1 MTREI
6 VPLDTD
12 NADLE
17 TVGGKGHSLVRLV
30 GAGYPVPPGFVVAS
44 GAYRRFVA
52 DHGLEKRILE
62 LARPA
67 VVDGTAS
74 FEAASTD
81 IRQLFDADLPADLI
95 ADISRAYARLSSA
108 GDSAVAVRSSAN
120 AEDLPE
126 ASFAGQQETYLNVR
140 GAEAVTA
147 AVKDC
152 WASLWT
158 PQAMNYRH
166 EMGIDSGRVAMAVV
180 VQVIAPAEVSGI
192 LFTANPAT
200 GELGELIVNAS
211 FGLGEAVV
219 GGQVTP
225 DTFVIDRETLTPRD
239 TVVGAKVLMVVPVAD
254 GGTRIESVAAE
265 QQTAASLDGD
275 RASELA
281 ALAVEV
287 ERTFDGVPQD
297 IEWAYCAATGN
308 STARF
313 WILQSR
319 PITNLPPP
327 PPKDVTW
334 PEIPGA
340 QLLKRQVAENMPD
353 PLSPLFENLYLRALF
368 DVQKWPEGWEWK
380 GNETRNWMKNFVI
393 ITVNGYAYQP
403 IYHVG
408 AGDWDKHVAKTHA
421 AQSERSWWA
430 NLKATFAMPEFMIA
444 EMKTPQRRA
453 GASLSLRADSASGPA
468 TPTSDET
475 IASGRD
481 APVRDSSIRG
491 SPMPRW
497 MYLFARTLRTF
508 RKYPVIVRWERE
520 QLPAYLAAIGEWEDR
535 RYASL
540 ADSELLAG
548 MKSLAVAEARY
559 WLALRSVIGTA
570 KLTDGGFQRY
580 LEENGPEGRFI
591 SGSFLSGFPS
601 KTLEA
606 EFALRRIA
614 DRIRSDP
621 ALNELVIVNPPPRV
635 LDALRKHRSGGA
647 VCAAIDA
654 YLHDFGRQVFNLDF
668 AEPALAEDPLPFAM
682 SLKTLVRDPGY
693 DLATRQKEVARTRR
707 RTFAAA
713 LRFFKGR
720 QRLEFLRFYWT
731 ARINYPSREEAL
743 FHMGLAWS
751 TFRPLAL
758 ELGRR
763 LVDTGMLSCPDD
775 VFYVTSEDLALAIE
789 AKSAPRPMSELADR
803 ADEQRGLRA
812 LRFRMDQ
819 PAAIPPAEKKGPFSS
834 VVSNPEG
841 EDVLRGFA
849 VSPGTVT
856 GIASVVMT
864 PNDFDKMK
872 PGTILV
878 CPLTTP
884 AWTQLFPQATGLA
897 TDIGSIL
904 AHGSIV
910 AREYGIPA
918 VLGIGDVTQRVR
930 SGQRIAVDGNRG
942 TVTILDS

>member
-1 MTREI
+1 MTGHI
-6 VPLDTD
+6 VPLEAGD
-12 NADLE
+12 ADLE

-81 IRQLFDADLPADLI
+81 IRQLFDAGLPADLI

-108 GDSAVAVRSSAN
+108 IDPAVAVRSSAN

-140 GAEAVTA
+140 GAQAVTA

-166 EMGIDSGRVAMAVV
+166 EMGIDSGSVAMAVV
-180 VQVIAPAEVSGI
+180 VQIMVPAEVSGI
-192 LFTANPAT
+192 LFTANPGT
-200 GELGELIVNAS
+200 GERGEMIVNAS

-225 DTFVIDRETLTPRD
+225 DTFVIDRETLTPKD
-239 TVVGAKVLMVVPVAD
+239 TVVGAKVLMVVPAAD
-254 GGTRIESVAAE
+254 GGTRIEAIAAKRQRE
-265 QQTAASLDGD
+265 SSLGED

-297 IEWAYCAATGN
+297 IEWAYCAAAGN
-308 STARF
+308 STTRF
-313 WILQSR
+313 RILQSR

-327 PPKDVTW
+327 PPKNVTW

-353 PLSPLFENLYLRALF
+353 PLSPLFEDLYLRALF

-403 IYHVG
+403 IYHRG

-430 NLKATFAMPEFMIA
+430 NLKATFALPEFMIA
-444 EMKTPQRRA
+444 EMKR
-453 GASLSLRADSASGPA
+453 
-468 TPTSDET
+468 
-475 IASGRD
+475 
-481 APVRDSSIRG
+481 

-497 MYLFARTLRTF
+497 MYLFARSLRTF
-508 RKYPVIVRWERE
+508 RKYPAIVRWESE
-520 QLPAYLAAIGEWEDR
+520 QLPAYLAAISEWEDR
-535 RYASL
+535 HYASL

-548 MKSLAVAEARY
+548 MKSLTVAEARY

-621 ALNELVIVNPPPRV
+621 ALTELVIVSPPPRV
-635 LDALRKHRSGGA
+635 LDALREHSNGGA
-647 VCAAIDA
+647 VCEAIDA

-668 AEPALAEDPLPFAM
+668 AEPALAEDPVPFAM

-707 RTFAAA
+707 RTFAVA

-763 LVDTGMLSCPDD
+763 LVDTGMFRRPDD

-803 ADEQRGLRA
+803 AEEQRGLRA

-930 SGQRIAVDGNRG
+930 SGQKIAVDGNRG

>member
-1 MTREI
+1 MTGHI
-6 VPLDTD
+6 VPLDAGD
-12 NADLE
+12 AELE
-17 TVGGKGHSLVRLV
+17 TVGGKGCSLVRLV
-30 GAGYPVPPGFVVAS
+30 ETGFPVPPGFVVAS
-44 GAYRRFVA
+44 DAYRRFVA
-52 DHGLEKRILE
+52 DQGLENRILE

-67 VVDGTAS
+67 VVDGAES
-74 FEAASTD
+74 FEPASTE
-81 IRQLFDADLPADLI
+81 IRRLFETPDLPDGLVAAI
-95 ADISRAYARLSSA
+95 ERAYQGLAPER
-108 GDSAVAVRSSAN
+108 DPAVAVRSSAN

-140 GAEAVTA
+140 GTHAVAA

-166 EMGIDSGRVAMAVV
+166 EIGIDHGTVAMAVV
-180 VQVIAPAEVSGI
+180 VQVMVPADVSGI
-192 LFTANPAT
+192 LFTANPGT
-200 GELGELIVNAS
+200 GERGEMIVNAS

-219 GGQVTP
+219 GGHVTP
-225 DTFVIDRETLTPRD
+225 DTFVIDRETLVPKE
-239 TVVGAKVLMVVPVAD
+239 TVLGAKALRVVPVAD
-254 GGTRIESVAAE
+254 GGTLIEAVAAE
-265 QQTAASLDGD
+265 RQTAASLGED
-275 RASELA
+275 RIAELA
-281 ALAVEV
+281 GLAVDV

-297 IEWAYCAATGN
+297 IEWAFGSAAGDPA
-308 STARF
+308 ARF

-319 PITNLPPP
+319 PITNLPSP

-353 PLSPLFENLYLRALF
+353 PLSPLFEDLYLHALF
-368 DVQKWPEGWEWK
+368 DVQQWPEGWEWK
-380 GNETRNWMKNFVI
+380 GNKTRNWMKNFVI
-393 ITVNGYAYQP
+393 VTVNGYAYQP
-403 IYHVG
+403 IYRAS
-408 AGDWDKHVAKTHA
+408 AGDWDKHMAKVHA
-421 AQSERSWWA
+421 GQAKRSRWA

-444 EMKTPQRRA
+444 DMKA
-453 GASLSLRADSASGPA
+453 
-468 TPTSDET
+468 
-475 IASGRD
+475 
-481 APVRDSSIRG
+481 APLPD
-491 SPMPRW
+491 W

-508 RKYPVIVRWERE
+508 RKYPAIIRWERE
-520 QLPAYLAAIGEWEDR
+520 QLPAYLAIIDEWEDR
-535 RYASL
+535 NPGAL
-540 ADSELLAG
+540 PDVELLAG
-548 MKSLAVAEARY
+548 MKALTLAEARY

-570 KLTDGGFQRY
+570 KLTDGGFQRF
-580 LEENGPEGRFI
+580 LERNAPEGRFI

-606 EFALRRIA
+606 EFALRAIA
-614 DRIRSDP
+614 QVIRSDP
-621 ALNELVIVNPPPRV
+621 TLTELLIVTPAPRL
-635 LDALRKHRSGGA
+635 LDAIRQHPGA
-647 VCAAIDA
+647 GSVREAIDA

-668 AEPALAEDPLPFAM
+668 AEPALAEDPLPLAV
-682 SLKTLVRDPGY
+682 SLKALVRDPGH

-707 RTFAAA
+707 RAFAAA

-720 QRLEFLRFYWT
+720 RRLEFLRAYWT
-731 ARINYPSREEAL
+731 ARINYPAREEAL
-743 FHMGLAWS
+743 FHLGLAWS

-763 LVDTGMLSCPDD
+763 LVAGGTFDRSDD
-775 VFYVTSEDLALAIE
+775 VFHVTGEDLARAIE
-789 AKSAPRPMSELADR
+789 AKANDLPLPELADT
-803 ADEQRGLRA
+803 AAEQRGLRA

-819 PAAIPPAEKKGPFSS
+819 PAAIPPVKHKGPLST
-834 VVSNPEG
+834 VVSNAEG

-856 GIASVVMT
+856 GTASVVLT
-864 PNDFDKMK
+864 PNDFGKMK
-872 PGTILV
+872 PGSILV

-884 AWTQLFPQATGLA
+884 AWTQLFPQAIGLA

-918 VLGIGDVTQRVR
+918 VLGIGNVTQRVK

>member
-1 MTREI
+1 MCRFELPIADLPNRTVVTPRWGVDMTGCI
-6 VPLDTD
+6 IPLDAGD
-12 NADLE
+12 ADIE
-17 TVGGKGHSLVRLV
+17 IVGGKGRSLVRLV

-44 GAYRRFVA
+44 AAYRGFVA
-52 DHGLEKRILE
+52 AHGLENRILE

-67 VVDGTAS
+67 VVDGMVS
-74 FEAASTD
+74 FEGASTD
-81 IRQLFDADLPADLI
+81 IRRLFDEADLAEELVDLVG
-95 ADISRAYARLSSA
+95 RAYTGLAPVGEA
-108 GDSAVAVRSSAN
+108 AVAVRSSAN

-140 GAEAVTA
+140 GAQAVA
-147 AVKDC
+147 EAVKDC

-166 EMGIDSGRVAMAVV
+166 EMGIDHGSVAMAVV
-180 VQVIAPAEVSGI
+180 VQVMVPAEVSGI

-200 GELGELIVNAS
+200 GERGEMVVNAS

-225 DTFVIDRETLTPRD
+225 DTFVIDRETLAPKE
-239 TVVGAKVLMVVPVAD
+239 TVLGTKDRMVVAEA
-254 GGTRIESVAAE
+254 GQGTRIEAVPE
-265 QQTAASLDGD
+265 ERQGAASLAEV
-275 RASELA
+275 RVAELA
-281 ALAVEV
+281 RLAVEV

-297 IEWAYCAATGN
+297 IEWACGESAGDATD
-308 STARF
+308 RL

-327 PPKDVTW
+327 PPRDVTW
-334 PEIPGA
+334 PEMPGA

-353 PLSPLFENLYLRALF
+353 PLSPLFEDLYLRALF
-368 DVQKWPEGWEWK
+368 DVQKWPEGWQWK

-393 ITVNGYAYQP
+393 VTVNGYAYQP
-403 IYHVG
+403 IYRHS
-408 AGDWDKHVAKTHA
+408 AGDWGKHTAKV
-421 AQSERSWWA
+421 QSVQARRSWWA
-430 NLKATFAMPEFMIA
+430 NLKSTIAMPEFMIA
-444 EMKTPQRRA
+444 EMKA
-453 GASLSLRADSASGPA
+453 GPLPN
-468 TPTSDET
+468 
-475 IASGRD
+475 
-481 APVRDSSIRG
+481 
-491 SPMPRW
+491 W

-508 RKYPVIVRWERE
+508 RKYPAIVRWQRE
-520 QLPAYLAAIGEWEDR
+520 QLPAYLAAIGAWEDR
-535 RYASL
+535 NPAAL
-540 ADSELLAG
+540 PDLELLAG
-548 MKSLAVAEARY
+548 MKSLTLADANY

-570 KLTDGGFQRY
+570 KLTDGGFQRF
-580 LEENGPEGRFI
+580 LEENAPEGRFI

-601 KTLEA
+601 RTLDA
-606 EFALRRIA
+606 EFSLRAIA
-614 DRIRSDP
+614 DAIRSDP
-621 ALNELVIVNPPPRV
+621 ALTELVIVTPAPR
-635 LDALRKHRSGGA
+635 LWDALREHPNAGSVRKA
-647 VCAAIDA
+647 TDA

-668 AEPALAEDPLPFAM
+668 VEPAMAEDPLPFVE
-682 SLKTLVRDPGY
+682 SLKALVADPGY
-693 DLATRQKEVARTRR
+693 DLVTRQKEVARSRR
-707 RTFAAA
+707 RAFVEA

-720 QRLEFLRFYWT
+720 RRIDFLRTYWT
-731 ARINYPSREEAL
+731 ARINYPAREEAL

-763 LVDTGMLSCPDD
+763 LVAVGTLGRPDD
-775 VFYVTSEDLALAIE
+775 VFYVKREDLAHAID
-789 AKSAPRPMSELADR
+789 AKAAGHPMSELAER
-803 ADEQRGLRA
+803 ATEQRRLRA

-819 PAAIPPAEKKGPFSS
+819 PAAIPPVKDKGPYAT
-834 VVSNPEG
+834 VVSNAEG
-841 EDVLRGFA
+841 QDVLRGFA

-864 PNDFDKMK
+864 PNDFGKMQ
-872 PGTILV
+872 PGSILV

-884 AWTQLFPQATGLA
+884 AWTQLFPQAIGLA

-918 VLGIGDVTQRVR
+918 VLGIGDVTQRVK

>member
-1 MTREI
+1 MTGHI
-6 VPLDTD
+6 VPLEAGD
-12 NADLE
+12 ADLE

-52 DHGLEKRILE
+52 DHGLENRILE

-81 IRQLFDADLPADLI
+81 IRQLFDAGLPADLI

-108 GDSAVAVRSSAN
+108 IDPAVAVRSSAN

-140 GAEAVTA
+140 GAQAVIA

-180 VQVIAPAEVSGI
+180 VQVMVPAEVSGI

-200 GELGELIVNAS
+200 GERGELIVNAS

-225 DTFVIDRETLTPRD
+225 DTLVIDRGTLAPRD

-254 GGTRIESVAAE
+254 GGTRIQSVAAE
-265 QQTAASLDGD
+265 RQTAASLDGD

-297 IEWAYCAATGN
+297 IEWAYCGAAGN

-327 PPKDVTW
+327 PPENVTW

-353 PLSPLFENLYLRALF
+353 PLSRLFENLYLRALF

-444 EMKTPQRRA
+444 EMKT
-453 GASLSLRADSASGPA
+453 
-468 TPTSDET
+468 
-475 IASGRD
+475 
-481 APVRDSSIRG
+481 
-491 SPMPRW
+491 SPMPHW

-508 RKYPVIVRWERE
+508 RKYPAIVRWESE

-540 ADSELLAG
+540 TDSELLAG
-548 MKSLAVAEARY
+548 MKSLTVAEARY

-621 ALNELVIVNPPPRV
+621 ALTELVIVNPPPRV
-635 LDALRKHRSGGA
+635 LDALHKHRSGGA
-647 VCAAIDA
+647 VCEAIDA

-668 AEPALAEDPLPFAM
+668 VEPALAEDPVPFAM
-682 SLKTLVRDPGY
+682 SLKMLVRDPGY

-763 LVDTGMLSCPDD
+763 LVDTGMFRRPDD

-803 ADEQRGLRA
+803 AEEQRGLRA

-897 TDIGSIL
+897 TNIGSIL

-930 SGQRIAVDGNRG
+930 SGQKIAVDGNRG

>member
-6 VPLDTD
+6 VPLDADDT
-12 NADLE
+12 DLE

-44 GAYRRFVA
+44 DAYRRFVA
-52 DHGLEKRILE
+52 DHGLENRILE

-67 VVDGTAS
+67 VVHGTVS
-74 FEAASTD
+74 FERASTD
-81 IRQLFDADLPADLI
+81 IRRLFETPDLPDGLVDAI
-95 ADISRAYARLSSA
+95 ERAYEGLEPA
-108 GDSAVAVRSSAN
+108 GDPAVAVRSSAN

-140 GAEAVTA
+140 GTGAVA
-147 AVKDC
+147 SAVKDC

-166 EMGIDSGRVAMAVV
+166 EIGIDHGSVAMAVV
-180 VQVIAPAEVSGI
+180 VQVMAPAEVSGI
-192 LFTANPAT
+192 LFTANPGT
-200 GELGELIVNAS
+200 GERGEMIVNAS
-211 FGLGEAVV
+211 FGLGEVVV

-225 DTFVIDRETLTPRD
+225 DTFVVDRETLAPKD
-239 TVVGAKVLMVVPVAD
+239 SVLGAKALRLVPVAD
-254 GGTRIESVAAE
+254 GGTRIEAVAGE
-265 QQTAASLDGD
+265 RQTVASLGED
-275 RASELA
+275 RISELA

-297 IEWAYCAATGN
+297 VEWAYGSGAGDSA
-308 STARF
+308 ARF

-327 PPKDVTW
+327 PPRDVNW
-334 PEIPGA
+334 PEVPGA

-353 PLSPLFENLYLRALF
+353 PLSPLFEDLYLHALF

-380 GNETRNWMKNFVI
+380 GNKTRNWMKNFVI
-393 ITVNGYAYQP
+393 VTVNGYAYQP
-403 IYHVG
+403 IYRAS
-408 AGDWDKHVAKTHA
+408 AGDWDKHMAKIHSG
-421 AQSERSWWA
+421 QEKQSWWG
-430 NLKATFAMPEFMIA
+430 NLKATFGLPEFMIA
-444 EMKTPQRRA
+444 EMKRA
-453 GASLSLRADSASGPA
+453 PIPDW
-468 TPTSDET
+468 
-475 IASGRD
+475 I
-481 APVRDSSIRG
+481 
-491 SPMPRW
+491 
-497 MYLFARTLRTF
+497 YLFARTLRTF
-508 RKYPVIVRWERE
+508 RKYPAIIRWQRE

-535 RYASL
+535 VPAAL
-540 ADSELLAG
+540 PDAELLAG
-548 MKSLAVAEARY
+548 MKSLTLAEARY

-570 KLTDGGFQRY
+570 KLTDGGFQRF
-580 LEENGPEGRFI
+580 LEDNAPEGRFI

-606 EFALRRIA
+606 EIA
-614 DRIRSDP
+614 MRAIAGAIRSDP
-621 ALNELVIVNPPPRV
+621 ALTELLIVTPARRL
-635 LDALRKHRSGGA
+635 LDAIRKHPGA
-647 VCAAIDA
+647 GTVCEAIDA

-668 AEPALAEDPLPFAM
+668 AEPALAEAPLPFAE
-682 SLKTLVRDPGY
+682 SLKTLARDPGH
-693 DLATRQKEVARTRR
+693 DPATRHKEVARCRR
-707 RTFAAA
+707 RAFAAA

-720 QRLEFLRFYWT
+720 LRLEFLRAYWT
-731 ARINYPSREEAL
+731 ARINYPAREEAL
-743 FHMGLAWS
+743 FYLGLAWS

-763 LVDTGMLSCPDD
+763 LVAVGTFDRPDD
-775 VFYVTSEDLALAIE
+775 VFHVTSEDLARAIE
-789 AKSAPRPMSELADR
+789 AKADGRPVSELFDKAV
-803 ADEQRGLRA
+803 EQRALRA
-812 LRFRMDQ
+812 LRLRMDQ
-819 PAAIPPAEKKGPFSS
+819 PAAIPPVKHKGPLST
-834 VVSNPEG
+834 VVSNAEG
-841 EDVLRGFA
+841 DDVLRGFA

-856 GIASVVMT
+856 GTASVVLT
-864 PNDFDKMK
+864 PNDFGKMK
-872 PGTILV
+872 PGSILV

-884 AWTQLFPQATGLA
+884 AWTQLFPLAIGLA

-918 VLGIGDVTQRVR
+918 VLGIGDVTQRVK